1 MAVTT
6 EIGTSMGFGS
16 YITGLHLGDR
26 LEMIVLDEA
35 YKLVTDPSYWPNN
48 TIPQK

>member
-16 YITGLHLGDR
+16 YITGLHLGGQVGDDR
-26 LEMIVLDEA
+26 PGRGTQAGDG
-35 YKLVTDPSYWPNN
+35 
-48 TIPQK
+48 PQLLA